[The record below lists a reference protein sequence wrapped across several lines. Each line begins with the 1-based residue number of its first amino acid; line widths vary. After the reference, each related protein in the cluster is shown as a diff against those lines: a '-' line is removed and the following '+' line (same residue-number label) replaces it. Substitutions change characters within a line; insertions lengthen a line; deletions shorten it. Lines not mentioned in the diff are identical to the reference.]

1 MSRPVAVL
9 RPEPGNAATCA
20 AIVAAGGRAI
30 SLPLFAIAPV
40 PWTPPANL
48 TGFDALLLTSAN
60 AARLAGPGL
69 TRLAHL
75 PVHSVGAATAAAARA
90 AGLTVA
96 KVGSGDAAALIAS
109 LPPGI
114 RLLHLAG
121 RERATQPGVT
131 AITVYAADPL
141 VDIDTSALNGTVT
154 MLHSARAAQRLAE
167 LVAPV
172 DRAAIRLAAIA
183 PAVAGAAGH
192 GWARVESAPHPRDLA
207 LVALA
212 TALAD

>member
-1 MSRPVAVL
+1 MTRPIAVL
-9 RPEPGNAATCA
+9 RPEPGNGRTADRLAALGATV
-20 AIVAAGGRAI
+20 IRR
-30 SLPLFAIAPV
+30 PLFVIVPV
-40 PWTPPANL
+40 AWTPPDPAD
-48 TGFDALLLTSAN
+48 FDALVLTSVN
-60 AARLAGPGL
+60 AVRHADIAATPLSR
-69 TRLAHL
+69 L
-75 PVHSVGAATAAAARA
+75 PVWAVGSATATAARA
-90 AGLTVA
+90 AGLRVVRTGEAGV
-96 KVGSGDAAALIAS
+96 AALTADR
-109 LPPGI
+109 GET

-121 RERATQPGVT
+121 RERMAVPGVT

-141 VDIDTSALNGTVT
+141 MDIDTSALNGTVT
-154 MLHSARAAQRLAE
+154 MLHSARAARRLAE
-167 LVAPV
+167 LVAPI